1 MKSLKKV
8 KIINWHYFWN
18 ETMNIEPIVFL
29 TGLNASGKSTLIDAF
44 QVVLLGDTSGRFFN
58 KAASEKSART
68 LKGYLRGELGD
79 AEDGGFHYLRN
90 GRFTSYIAM
99 EFYDDLKDRSFTLG
113 IVFDSYEDGS
123 EEHRFFSLEDK
134 IPANEFIVNN
144 IPMEYKALS
153 KYFET
158 EYPGQYR
165 FLDSNRQYQE
175 LLKKKFGNLKDKY
188 FTLFKKAVSFTP
200 ITDITTFITEYV
212 CDAQNNINI
221 SSLQENILQYKKLE
235 NEASVMEKR
244 IERLEEIE
252 LSYQK
257 YLENK
262 KNLALYGYIVDRSQ
276 LKADED
282 KLVSYHSFIEETKK
296 RLLEIDVELAD
307 LDHNIS
313 ELNQKKYRLVQE
325 RSGSDSVRI
334 TEELNAKK
342 KETLEKLSS
351 LSRDAERVRH
361 NLENYARSFVEVASS
376 LIESFAS
383 AGERFFQGDSA
394 YEFKELLEAANQ
406 VVKTS
411 SNLLDNELP
420 HIELLSEETLHE
432 WRDSL
437 ATFKRLVSA
446 QAMSLAKT
454 IHQYQVNTN
463 DLRKQENKLRNGGK
477 SYQPVLEDIRDELQ
491 ETLTARHGKVVK
503 VSFYADLMDI
513 KTPLWVNAI
522 EGFLYNQKFNLF
534 VEPIYYLEAYDILK
548 DLLAKNRFYGTTL
561 VDQERIIE
569 RRYSYDAG
577 SLAEEIVTDHEGARA
592 YTNFLIGRLKKCR
605 NPQEAR
611 NSGNGITPEGDM
623 YRNFAMGRLNPRL
636 YQTAVIGRS
645 VGQKQLVAKQEEIA
659 QSEMYIRTL
668 ESIHQIISKANLL
681 EIINS
686 NEINETL
693 RMIEESRNIDGLKKN
708 LDYLEEE
715 LSHHDLSQLES
726 YDRRI
731 AEIEE
736 DIADIEQQK
745 RKLLEEKGRFQQRLE
760 EHVNHLIPDTEA
772 KIEAR
777 KSDLEKKYDPFFVQE
792 SGEPLYR
799 KLVQEGLA
807 AVNIYTQYN
816 VEYSSCQYRSTS
828 LFNNVRKLRSDYVVD
843 YHLSYD
849 VTAEENDAFSHELED
864 MRDVKLPQYQV
875 AIQDAYDKATKQFKD
890 DFIAK
895 LRTAIDSVE
904 TQISELN
911 LALTESVFGNDS
923 YSFTCKPNPLYR
935 RYYDMIHDELI
946 LQMGEDETAFIE
958 KYSDVM
964 NDLFRQI
971 VDVGDSGDK
980 ASALEANV
988 TKFTDYRSYLEF
1000 DLIVKGKD
1008 GVEQRLSRM
1017 IKKKS
1022 GGETQTPFYIA
1033 VLASFAQLY
1042 RAREKGELGNSLRLI
1057 VFDEAFSKMDRGRI
1071 KESIRLLRKFGLQ
1084 AIVSAPS
1091 DKVPDIS
1098 ELVDETLVVLHDK
1111 NTSCVRLYAEE
1122 EKVETSSL

>member
-1 MKSLKKV
+1 M
-8 KIINWHYFWN
+8 
-18 ETMNIEPIVFL
+18 
-29 TGLNASGKSTLIDAF
+29 
-44 QVVLLGDTSGRFFN
+44 
-58 KAASEKSART
+58 
-68 LKGYLRGELGD
+68 
-79 AEDGGFHYLRN
+79 
-90 GRFTSYIAM
+90 
-99 EFYDDLKDRSFTLG
+99 
-113 IVFDSYEDGS
+113 
-123 EEHRFFSLEDK
+123 
-134 IPANEFIVNN
+134 
-144 IPMEYKALS
+144 
-153 KYFET
+153 
-158 EYPGQYR
+158 
-165 FLDSNRQYQE
+165 
-175 LLKKKFGNLKDKY
+175 
-188 FTLFKKAVSFTP
+188 
-200 ITDITTFITEYV
+200 
-212 CDAQNNINI
+212 
-221 SSLQENILQYKKLE
+221 
-235 NEASVMEKR
+235 
-244 IERLEEIE
+244 
-252 LSYQK
+252 
-257 YLENK
+257 
-262 KNLALYGYIVDRSQ
+262 
-276 LKADED
+276 
-282 KLVSYHSFIEETKK
+282 
-296 RLLEIDVELAD
+296 
-307 LDHNIS
+307 
-313 ELNQKKYRLVQE
+313 
-325 RSGSDSVRI
+325 
-334 TEELNAKK
+334 
-342 KETLEKLSS
+342 
-351 LSRDAERVRH
+351 
-361 NLENYARSFVEVASS
+361 
-376 LIESFAS
+376 
-383 AGERFFQGDSA
+383 
-394 YEFKELLEAANQ
+394 
-406 VVKTS
+406 
-411 SNLLDNELP
+411 
-420 HIELLSEETLHE
+420 
-432 WRDSL
+432 
-437 ATFKRLVSA
+437 
-446 QAMSLAKT
+446 
-454 IHQYQVNTN
+454 
-463 DLRKQENKLRNGGK
+463 
-477 SYQPVLEDIRDELQ
+477 
-491 ETLTARHGKVVK
+491 
-503 VSFYADLMDI
+503 
-513 KTPLWVNAI
+513 
-522 EGFLYNQKFNLF
+522 
-534 VEPIYYLEAYDILK
+534 
-548 DLLAKNRFYGTTL
+548 
-561 VDQERIIE
+561 
-569 RRYSYDAG
+569 
-577 SLAEEIVTDHEGARA
+577 
-592 YTNFLIGRLKKCR
+592 
-605 NPQEAR
+605 
-611 NSGNGITPEGDM
+611 
-623 YRNFAMGRLNPRL
+623 
-636 YQTAVIGRS
+636 
-645 VGQKQLVAKQEEIA
+645 
-659 QSEMYIRTL
+659 
-668 ESIHQIISKANLL
+668 
-681 EIINS
+681 
-686 NEINETL
+686 
-693 RMIEESRNIDGLKKN
+693 
-708 LDYLEEE
+708 
-715 LSHHDLSQLES
+715 
-726 YDRRI
+726 
-731 AEIEE
+731 
-736 DIADIEQQK
+736 
-745 RKLLEEKGRFQQRLE
+745 
-760 EHVNHLIPDTEA
+760 NHLIPDTEA